1 MVYTTRLE
9 RIGISNS
16 REGYW
21 VDPSLTPSLEYGQM
35 NRAHLDNDRLIAA
48 SSNERLTD
56 ILDLQLSNTPTLL
69 DSIPHSALS
78 RQLGN
83 DVIATAFIPLGLVL
97 EMQRG
102 ERGGSAGGEQYG
114 GFFYEKYKEWSDL
127 HEFSQSA
134 IAFVSDGMVDQLMV
148 ALYYSEPN
156 AANADRE
163 EVERRLSE
171 YYLDTPRGSGRLSV
185 ICD

>member
-1 MVYTTRLE
+1 
-9 RIGISNS
+9 
-16 REGYW
+16 
-21 VDPSLTPSLEYGQM
+21 M
-35 NRAHLDNDRLIAA
+35 NRVHLDNDRLIAA
-48 SSNERLTD
+48 SSTERLTD

-102 ERGGSAGGEQYG
+102 ERGRSAGVEQYG

-134 IAFVSDGMVDQLMV
+134 IAFVSDGMVDQ
-148 ALYYSEPN
+148 
-156 AANADRE
+156 
-163 EVERRLSE
+163 
-171 YYLDTPRGSGRLSV
+171 
-185 ICD
+185 